1 MKAGKRFTRLTRRS
15 FRRKLIM
22 FGVSIFASLALTAT
36 GFAAWVLST
45 DAEANVQGG
54 IQVGSVSD
62 AGVEITDIVFKDT
75 DGESPIKNFSFE
87 PAAGDVQGRVRWDNE
102 NGKSEDMDIRLG
114 WTIKNFQNVNTTFVE
129 FKIPASVQAA
139 IDKKYIKLPA
149 EFVLKVDDTVAK
161 APVTEEIEG
170 ITYYI
175 YQLDMTTVVKNG
187 TTSNNFTYTKN
198 VDGDIVNVDFV
209 LTLEFE
215 WGAAFENVNP
225 SLYFDTAYA
234 DATKGAGVK
243 YEDVKKTLID
253 LKACTLGITEAHKA
267 QALAAIQSTDI
278 KNSVKDKGIADILDA
293 MSEDEQNAFYNN
305 IAVPTYKVVVHATV
319 N

>member
-45 DAEANVQGG
+45 DAEANTQGG

-62 AGVEITDIVFKDT
+62 AGVEITDVVFKDT

-87 PAAGDVQGRVRWDNE
+87 PSAGDEQGRVRWDKE
-102 NGKSEDMDIRLG
+102 NGKSEDMDIRLA

-139 IDKKYIKLPA
+139 VDKKYISLPS

-161 APVTEEIEG
+161 DPVTEEIEG
-170 ITYYI
+170 VTYYI
-175 YQLDMTTVVKNG
+175 YVIDMTTVVKNG
-187 TTSNNFTYTKN
+187 TTAKNFTYTKN

-209 LTLEFE
+209 LTLEFQ
-215 WGAAFENVNP
+215 WGAAFESINP

-234 DATKGAGVK
+234 DTSKGAGVA
-243 YEDVKKTLID
+243 YDEVKKVLID
-253 LKACTLGITEAHKA
+253 LKACTLGITDADK
-267 QALAAIQSTDI
+267 ALALSKIQNADI
-278 KNSVKDKGIADILDA
+278 KNSVKDKGIADILGA
-293 MSEDEQNAFYNN
+293 MSEEEQNAFY
-305 IAVPTYKVVVHATV
+305 AEKAALTYKVVIHATV